1 MSHNVWKVTGAL
13 ASRDVSCLL
22 YVKGRDEAPY
32 RWGVTANVVAR
43 LKGQTLSWNT
53 VLLYE
58 SRDTGY
64 FLTSGDVLYCI
75 QKVWPL
81 GADGDY
87 KPATGT
93 YLSRA
98 TPFSSFPALL
108 ALL

>member
-1 MSHNVWKVTGAL
+1 MSTGQQIVRGFVSELTKHGLAVAAAGMSHNVWKVTGAV
-13 ASRDVSCLL
+13 ASRQVSCLL
-22 YVKGRDEAPY
+22 YVKGRAEAPY

-75 QKVWPL
+75 K
-81 GADGDY
+81 
-87 KPATGT
+87 
-93 YLSRA
+93 
-98 TPFSSFPALL
+98 
-108 ALL
+108 